1 MLEDK
6 NLIYTPIKGPG
17 SVTYISGMIRFDN
30 LFIQIKRDI
39 NRYLNDLYSGFI
51 YLYRQYPPKDYN
63 RFCFSSLYVFVG
75 GEIKKNTRTDKINID
90 GVACRFSDHRATTKI
105 DLEPLKLA
113 IIKRWEDI
121 NDYYSIGYKKE
132 ITLLDIDVTNILKN
146 NDKKFLDFNVDKIT
160 RKTKNFKCKSTGENI
175 NKYIDKTFHEIT
187 SYKKLTPEEKEEYA
201 IWQLSDDK
209 IKEITNKVI
218 EILTESSPRLSDL
231 SKCDIY
237 IPFTACYV
245 FD

>member
-1 MLEDK
+1 MLKDK
-6 NLIYTPIKGPG
+6 NLIYASDFAEFQGYRCG
-17 SVTYISGMIRFDN
+17 LLYLDN
-30 LFIQIKRDI
+30 LFKSIKNNT
-39 NRYLNDLYSGFI
+39 NRYLNDLYSNFI
-51 YLYRQYPPKDYN
+51 DLCKQYPPKDYN

-132 ITLLDIDVTNILKN
+132 ITLLDIDVINKFKN
-146 NDKKFLDFNVDKIT
+146 NNKKFLDFNVDKIT
-160 RKTKNFKCKSTGENI
+160 RKTKNFKFKSTGENI
-175 NKYIDKTFHEIT
+175 NKYIDKTFHKIVKYE
-187 SYKKLTPEEKEEYA
+187 KLTPEEKEEYA

>member
-6 NLIYTPIKGPG
+6 NLIKTPRRYDDDYGYRCGILC
-17 SVTYISGMIRFDN
+17 IDN
-30 LFIQIKRDI
+30 LFIVFKSRIHE
-39 NRYLNDLYSGFI
+39 YLDSLQKSFIDLCK
-51 YLYRQYPPKDYN
+51 QYPPKDYN
-63 RFCFSSLYVFVG
+63 RFCFHSLYVFVG

-105 DLEPLKLA
+105 HFEPLKLA
-113 IIKRWEDI
+113 IIQRWEDI

-132 ITLLDIDVTNILKN
+132 ITLLDIDVINILKN

-175 NKYIDKTFHEIT
+175 NKYIDKTI
-187 SYKKLTPEEKEEYA
+187 YKKLYNDKVEIITEWN
-201 IWQLSDDK
+201 ISDDK
-209 IKEITNKVI
+209 IEEITNKVI

>member
-6 NLIYTPIKGPG
+6 NLIKTPRYYGYPCGFLCI
-17 SVTYISGMIRFDN
+17 DD
-30 LFIQIKRDI
+30 LFIVFKTHIHE
-39 NRYLNDLYSGFI
+39 YLDSLQKNFI
-51 YLYRQYPPKDYN
+51 YLCKEYPNKHYN
-63 RFCFSSLYVFVG
+63 RFCFHSLYVFIG
-75 GEIKKNTRTDKINID
+75 GETKKNIDTDQINVEA
-90 GVACRFSDHRATTKI
+90 VACRFSDHRATHEI
-105 DLEPLKLA
+105 DFTPLKLPFTKA
-113 IIKRWEDI
+113 WDTISK
-121 NDYYSIGYKKE
+121 YYSIKYKTKIKLE
-132 ITLLDIDVTNILKN
+132 DIDVINILENYKN
-146 NDKKFLDFNVDKIT
+146 GCFDFNVDKIT
-160 RKTKNFKCKSTGENI
+160 RKTKNFKFKSTGENI
-175 NKYIDKTFHEIT
+175 NKYIDKTFHKIVKYE
-187 SYKKLTPEEKEEYA
+187 KLTPEEKEEYA

>member
-6 NLIYTPIKGPG
+6 NLIKTPRRYDDDYGYRCGILC
-17 SVTYISGMIRFDN
+17 IDN
-30 LFIQIKRDI
+30 LFIVFKSRIHE
-39 NRYLNDLYSGFI
+39 YLDSLQKSFIDLCK
-51 YLYRQYPPKDYN
+51 QYPPKDYN
-63 RFCFSSLYVFVG
+63 RFCFHSLYVFVG

-105 DLEPLKLA
+105 HFEPLKLA
-113 IIKRWEDI
+113 IIQRWEDI
-121 NDYYSIGYKKE
+121 IDYYSIGYKKE

-175 NKYIDKTFHEIT
+175 NKYIDKTFHKIVKYE
-187 SYKKLTPEEKEEYA
+187 KLTPEEKEEYA

-209 IKEITNKVI
+209 IEEITNKVI

>member
-1 MLEDK
+1 MLKDK
-6 NLIYTPIKGPG
+6 NLIYASDFAEFQGYRCG
-17 SVTYISGMIRFDN
+17 LLYLDN
-30 LFIQIKRDI
+30 LFKSIKNNT
-39 NRYLNDLYSGFI
+39 NRYLNDLYSNFI
-51 YLYRQYPPKDYN
+51 DLCKQYPPKDYN

-132 ITLLDIDVTNILKN
+132 ITLLDIDVINILKN

-160 RKTKNFKCKSTGENI
+160 RKTKNFKFKSTGENI
-175 NKYIDKTFHEIT
+175 NKYIDKTI
-187 SYKKLTPEEKEEYA
+187 YKKLYNDKVEIITEWN
-201 IWQLSDDK
+201 ISDDK

-218 EILTESSPRLSDL
+218 EILTESSPRLSDFYE
-231 SKCDIY
+231 CDIY